1 MNKFSLNKL
10 VEVSENSLYMNKTNQ
25 ATILYSFEI
34 FSRYLNSEM
43 KILELGPA
51 EGLMTKELIR
61 FDSSLTV
68 VEAAPHF
75 CKKLREKHKN
85 INVHQELFEKVE
97 LNEKYD
103 AIVLGHVLEHVEE
116 PKLILQKI
124 RNWLKPNGI
133 VLCAVPNAR
142 SIHRQV
148 AVEMN
153 LISSIFD
160 QSEKD
165 IHHGHMRIYTPETLL
180 SEFLNATYYIVSRGG
195 YWLKPLSDRQI
206 EENWSDEMINSF
218 MKLGEQYPDIA
229 GELYLI
235 AKK

>member
-1 MNKFSLNKL
+1 MNKFSINKL
-10 VEVSENSLYMNKTNQ
+10 VKVSENSLYMNLTNK

-34 FSRYLNSEM
+34 FSRYLKSGM

-51 EGLMTKELIR
+51 EGLMTKQLLQ
-61 FDSSLTV
+61 FDPYLTV
-68 VEAAPHF
+68 VEAAPEF
-75 CKKLREKHKN
+75 CKKIKKIDEN
-85 INVHQELFEKVE
+85 IKIHQELFETVE
-97 LNEKYD
+97 LKSKYD
-103 AIVLGHVLEHVEE
+103 AIVLGHVLEHVED
-116 PKLILQKI
+116 PQHILKKI
-124 RNWLKPNGI
+124 KKWLQPNGI

-148 AVEMN
+148 AVEMKI
-153 LISSIFD
+153 ISSIFD

-165 IHHGHMRIYTPETLL
+165 IHHGHMRIYTPETLQ
-180 SEFLNATYYIVSRGG
+180 SEFLNAQLHVISRGG

-206 EENWSDEMINSF
+206 EENWTDEMIRSF
-218 MKLGEQYPDIA
+218 MKLGEQYPDIS